1 MYRSTL
7 DATRDTQA
15 GLAGPLV
22 VARPGALNSEGKPS
36 DVDRE
41 LYLMLQVSVG
51 VGGVGADTLVAS
63 GGGGTTS
70 NAGGGYKF
78 EDSHLRCVWEGARW
92 G

>member
-41 LYLMLQVSVG
+41 LYLMLQVC
-51 VGGVGADTLVAS
+51 VGADSLVTMTGRECR
-63 GGGGTTS
+63 GGLVQS
-70 NAGGGYKF
+70 
-78 EDSHLRCVWEGARW
+78 
-92 G
+92 